1 MLEKQSRMGIRSFL
15 RSIFGAVPAPPDA
28 TRLDGTSED
37 ALALSLSKLSPG
49 KRGWIT
55 SAEASILFS
64 SKSAEYA
71 FGETDRAGRRNIETF
86 AAQHV
91 SAITFMPVEGRVY
104 FQRDPT

>member
-1 MLEKQSRMGIRSFL
+1 MGIGSFIRL
-15 RSIFGAVPAPPDA
+15 IFGSVPAPLDA

-37 ALALSLSKLSPG
+37 TVARSLSKLSPG

-64 SKSAEYA
+64 NKSAEYA

-86 AAQHV
+86 AAQHFSV
-91 SAITFMPVEGRVY
+91 ITFMPVEGRVY